1 MRGLRRK
8 VQLTL
13 EFLQTAENGI
23 YELITLPREGA
34 SSNGDVRDSSTEGKR
49 GQGASAIFVARN
61 RFAVLDKTAQVS
73 CDSVDVFW
81 RLCN

>member
-1 MRGLRRK
+1 MRISHN
-8 VQLTL
+8 VHLTVK
-13 EFLQTAENGI
+13 FPQTAENGI

-34 SSNGDVRDSSTEGKR
+34 SANGDVRDSSTEGKR

-73 CDSVDVFW
+73 SFTAHG
-81 RLCN
+81 L